1 MQIVSTISASTR
13 FANTLITMFP
23 NPFWQALTT
32 EHAAIAQGSGPA
44 RRYPADVIPFGGV
57 AEPDTLSMQALRD
70 LLAPDESIIITG
82 ERLADAPGLTHV
94 GTLPGLQMLLP
105 DAAAT
110 ASDPA
115 SSVPNQIVALT
126 GADAAAMVALTDV
139 AFPGFFRPRTYILGS
154 YWGIRINGE
163 LVAMAGERV
172 AVPGYREISAVC
184 THPAHTGKG
193 YAAALVQH
201 VARDHASRGLRSFLH
216 VAANNDRAIALY
228 ERLGFTTTTGILFH
242 RLRRS

>member
-1 MQIVSTISASTR
+1 
-13 FANTLITMFP
+13 MFP

-32 EHAAIAQGSGPA
+32 EHAAIALGAGPA

-70 LLAPDESIIITG
+70 LLAPDETIITTG
-82 ERLADAPGLTHV
+82 EHVAEAPGLTHV

-105 DAAAT
+105 VAAVPAPES
-110 ASDPA
+110 ASFGLD
-115 SSVPNQIVALT
+115 QIVPLS
-126 GADAAAMVALTDV
+126 GEDAAAMVALTDV

-154 YWGIRINGE
+154 YWGIRIDGE
-163 LVAMAGERV
+163 LIAMAGERV
-172 AVPGYREISAVC
+172 ALPGYREISAVC

-193 YAAALVQH
+193 YAATLLQH
-201 VARDHASRGLRSFLH
+201 VARDHARRGLRSFLH
-216 VAANNDRAIALY
+216 VTANNDRAIALY
-228 ERLGFTTTTGILFH
+228 HRLGFTTTTGILFH